1 MDTKMPTKVRKWADH
16 TMGANRMVSHCIP
29 MWEQCSCHPVQ
40 LQSLQH
46 MWPSRHLLHALRYP
60 SHFDSPDYQK
70 PPTLLGLPLSFS
82 PCPDLQSE
90 VGFLLPHRT
99 LSLCTSLQF
108 SRVPITNTGSLSPIS
123 KELFPI
129 WALGSAAGYNWLP
142 ASIWF
147 VWISSAHSSLRVTP
161 GLHLSA
167 PQHVGHKAGHSE
179 RQPQDTMW
187 VTHTVMLWFV
197 APAALGFFSF
207 CFLS

>member
-1 MDTKMPTKVRKWADH
+1 
-16 TMGANRMVSHCIP
+16 MGWSHYGSKQNGIT
-29 MWEQCSCHPVQ
+29 
-40 LQSLQH
+40 
-46 MWPSRHLLHALRYP
+46 LHSNVGTVLVP
-60 SHFDSPDYQK
+60 SHAAAE
-70 PPTLLGLPLSFS
+70 PTAHVAKQAPAACTQVPFS
-82 PCPDLQSE
+82 LW
-90 VGFLLPHRT
+90 
-99 LSLCTSLQF
+99 F
-108 SRVPITNTGSLSPIS
+108 SRLPEAAHSAWTAPVLLTLPRPTVRSGFFATTQDPQPLHFPAVLKGPITNTGSLSPIS

-179 RQPQDTMW
+179 RQPQDTVW

>member
-29 MWEQCSCHPVQ
+29 MWEQCSCHPMQ

-108 SRVPITNTGSLSPIS
+108 SRVPSPT
-123 KELFPI
+123 LGHFPPFPK
-129 WALGSAAGYNWLP
+129 N
-142 ASIWF
+142 
-147 VWISSAHSSLRVTP
+147 
-161 GLHLSA
+161 
-167 PQHVGHKAGHSE
+167 
-179 RQPQDTMW
+179 
-187 VTHTVMLWFV
+187 
-197 APAALGFFSF
+197 
-207 CFLS
+207 CFLSELLAALLDTTGFLHPFGLFGSHLLIHHSEWLLDFTSLPLSMWDTRQGTARGSPKTQCG